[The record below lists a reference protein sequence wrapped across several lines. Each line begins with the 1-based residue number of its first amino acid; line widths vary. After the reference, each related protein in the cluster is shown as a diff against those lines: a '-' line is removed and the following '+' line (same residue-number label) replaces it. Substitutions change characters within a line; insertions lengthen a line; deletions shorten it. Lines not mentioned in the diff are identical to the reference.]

1 MSKDKIIRISEE
13 MHEKLQ
19 EIGKGESFNETISKL
34 LEDALFWRKFRIDFL
49 MKIIFHA
56 EEKPDDTIAYG
67 ELKDFFMGFLGK
79 YHYAKIMQ
87 WLEEAGYE

>member
-1 MSKDKIIRISEE
+1 MSKDKIIRISKE

-19 EIGKGESFNETISKL
+19 KIGKGESFNETISKL
-34 LEDALFWRKFRIDFL
+34 LEDALLWRKVRIDFL

-56 EEKPDDTIAYG
+56 EENPNATITYG
-67 ELKDFFMGFLGK
+67 ELKDFFIEFLGK
-79 YHYAKIMQ
+79 HHYAKIMQ